1 MKPCHKTLLDGALR
15 LIFVGALMTLG
26 PLANAAEKT
35 VVGLITMIAVG
46 NDGNPASPVIGIS
59 IKPALQECFYGIMVV
74 PDSGTGYG
82 KMITSAAIA
91 AQAGNNSVSITY
103 DNSDGCR
110 IKQFVVLTP

>member
-1 MKPCHKTLLDGALR
+1 MKPCHKRFLDGAKKVL
-15 LIFVGALMTLG
+15 LVGALMTLG
-26 PLANAAEKT
+26 SLANAVEKT

-46 NDGNPASPVIGIS
+46 NDGDPASPVIGIS

-74 PDSGTGYG
+74 PNSGAGYG